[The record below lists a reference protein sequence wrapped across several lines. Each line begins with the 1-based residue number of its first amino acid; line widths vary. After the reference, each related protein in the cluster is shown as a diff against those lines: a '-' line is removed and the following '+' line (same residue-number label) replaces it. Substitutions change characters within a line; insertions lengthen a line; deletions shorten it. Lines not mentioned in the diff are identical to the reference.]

1 MFRKLLIFTVLKIVC
16 EVKVF
21 SLGLAIGRNASFPL
35 YVESDEILVACCY
48 GECVTRKIC
57 TQYTSFTLADVI
69 RYPTRFS

>member
-35 YVESDEILVACCY
+35 YVESDEILVAC
-48 GECVTRKIC
+48 VVMV
-57 TQYTSFTLADVI
+57 SV
-69 RYPTRFS
+69 